1 MEETVMKRAG
11 KSPDSGPYMSTE
23 SQFRSGAGTGED
35 IAAEFLPP
43 VDVLQAER
51 TGLGMP
57 WERELDVV
65 AAWQAAGGNVDNE
78 WDACVWETRFTR
90 LRSTSNAS
98 RAAGPDAANE
108 PPTMATVVRLTT
120 SLVSLRERLFRMQSE
135 VTDVARGEMRER
147 RTTADDADAAPARSV
162 VRRPLGAPNSAR
174 ILRLARDYVAA
185 LDLARAGMA
194 SLVGLQSMNEAAA
207 EPVVDRR
214 RNRVLIDF
222 PDRRSA
228 G

>member
-1 MEETVMKRAG
+1 MKRAG
-11 KSPDSGPYMSTE
+11 KPPDPDPCLTTGNE
-23 SQFRSGAGTGED
+23 VRVGAGARED
-35 IAAEFLPP
+35 IAAEFVPP
-43 VDVLQAER
+43 LDVLQAEKA
-51 TGLGMP
+51 GFGMP

-65 AAWQAAGGNVDNE
+65 AAWQAAGGNVDSE
-78 WDACVWETRFTR
+78 WDVCVWETRATR

-147 RTTADDADAAPARSV
+147 RTPVDDADAAPRSV

-194 SLVGLQSMNEAAA
+194 SLIGLQPMNEATA

-214 RNRVLIDF
+214 RNSVLIDF

>member
-1 MEETVMKRAG
+1 MKRAG
-11 KSPDSGPYMSTE
+11 KSPDSGPYTSAE
-23 SQFRSGAGTGED
+23 SPFGCGAGTGEG
-35 IAAEFLPP
+35 IASEFLPP
-43 VDVLQAER
+43 VDALQAEK
-51 TGLGMP
+51 TGLGIP
-57 WERELDVV
+57 WERELDAV
-65 AAWQAAGGNVDNE
+65 AAWQAAGGNVDSE
-78 WDACVWETRFTR
+78 WDACVWETRCTR
-90 LRSTSNAS
+90 LRGTSNAS

-147 RTTADDADAAPARSV
+147 RTPADDADAAPARSV

-194 SLVGLQSMNEAAA
+194 SLVGLQPMNEEAAA
-207 EPVVDRR
+207 EPMVDRR

>member
-1 MEETVMKRAG
+1 MKRAG
-11 KSPDSGPYMSTE
+11 NTPAPDPCSTTGSE
-23 SQFRSGAGTGED
+23 ARAGAGPRED

-43 VDVLQAER
+43 VDVLQAEKA
-51 TGLGMP
+51 GFGMP

-65 AAWQAAGGNVDNE
+65 AAWQAAGGNVDSE

-98 RAAGPDAANE
+98 LAAGPDAANE

-135 VTDVARGEMRER
+135 VTDMARVEMRER
-147 RTTADDADAAPARSV
+147 RTPSDDDDAAPARSV

-194 SLVGLQSMNEAAA
+194 SLVGLQPMNEGAA
-207 EPVVDRR
+207 EPMVDRR

>member
-1 MEETVMKRAG
+1 MKRAG
-11 KSPDSGPYMSTE
+11 KTPDSDPYPEAE
-23 SQFRSGAGTGED
+23 SEARSGAGTRED

-43 VDVLQAER
+43 VDVLQAEKA
-51 TGLGMP
+51 GFGMP

-65 AAWQAAGGNVDNE
+65 AAWQAAGGNVDSE
-78 WDACVWETRFTR
+78 WDACVWEMRATS
-90 LRSTSNAS
+90 LRSTPSAA

-147 RTTADDADAAPARSV
+147 RTPVDDADEAPARSV
-162 VRRPLGAPNSAR
+162 VRRPLSAPNSAR

-194 SLVGLQSMNEAAA
+194 SLVGLQPMNEAAA